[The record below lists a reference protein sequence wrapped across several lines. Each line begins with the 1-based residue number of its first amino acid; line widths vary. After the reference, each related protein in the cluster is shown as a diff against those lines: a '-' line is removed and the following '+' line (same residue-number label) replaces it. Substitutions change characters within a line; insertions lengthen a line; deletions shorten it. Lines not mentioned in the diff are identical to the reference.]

1 MVAMVSKRAMKT
13 ILLGMCLLGGGCA
26 AGNLLTTRGPA
37 EERAIGPGVFKVIL
51 YGGKHANDLE
61 TVAFLD
67 IDGDAYTLKPYGAQF
82 NFTEYAGQ
90 EGLEA
95 YNTAKEFVGSHIAF
109 KSVELR
115 EIIGPQGGVIG
126 YEIRPLYRSFE
137 FGTDDVLD
145 VTYELTAANYVQ
157 IYVRLQESVQRRMES
172 INR

>member
-1 MVAMVSKRAMKT
+1 MVSKGAMKT
-13 ILLGMCLLGGGCA
+13 ILLGMCLFVGACA
-26 AGNLLTTRGPA
+26 AGNLLTTSGPV
-37 EERAIGPGVFKVIL
+37 EERVIDSGVFKVIL

-67 IDGDAYTLKPYGAQF
+67 IDDDAYTLKPYGAQF

-95 YNTAKEFVGSHIAF
+95 YNTAKEFVSSHISF

-115 EIIGPQGGVIG
+115 EIMGPQGEVIG

-137 FGTDDVLD
+137 FGTDDVIG
-145 VTYELTAANYVQ
+145 VTYELKATHDVQ
-157 IYVRLQESVQRRMES
+157 IYVKLQESVERRIQS
-172 INR
+172 TNR